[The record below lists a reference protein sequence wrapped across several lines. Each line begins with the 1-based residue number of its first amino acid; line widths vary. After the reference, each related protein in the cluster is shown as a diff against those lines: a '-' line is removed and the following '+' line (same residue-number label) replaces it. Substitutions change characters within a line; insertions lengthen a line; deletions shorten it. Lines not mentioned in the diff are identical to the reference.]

1 VRVEHAAAQ
10 VVAPTWMPTHRLVEA
25 VDDACTL
32 HGRQARKHAR
42 IPTVAHLFGVCS
54 LVMGAG
60 GDEDVA
66 IAALLHDAVE
76 DAGGDA
82 TQRRIERRF
91 GRRVATIVAECTE
104 PHTDPQP
111 PWVVRKEAYLAHL
124 LEASPDAL
132 LVALADKFANA
143 RDMLTS
149 LRDVGEDAWRPFRD
163 DRSSQVWW
171 YRSLR
176 EAFSTRRDAFGPLA
190 LLLLDDFSKLV
201 EALALRLLET
211 PD

>member
-1 VRVEHAAAQ
+1 MASTTAHG
-10 VVAPTWMPTHRLVEA
+10 VAPTWTPTRRLVEA

-82 TQRRIERRF
+82 TERRIERRF
-91 GRRVATIVAECTE
+91 GRRVATS
-104 PHTDPQP
+104 
-111 PWVVRKEAYLAHL
+111 
-124 LEASPDAL
+124 SPSAPSRTPTRSRRGSS
-132 LVALADKFANA
+132 A
-143 RDMLTS
+143 RRPTS
-149 LRDVGEDAWRPFRD
+149 RTCSRPRRTPCSS
-163 DRSSQVWW
+163 RSPTSS
-171 YRSLR
+171 R
-176 EAFSTRRDAFGPLA
+176 TRA
-190 LLLLDDFSKLV
+190 
-201 EALALRLLET
+201 T
-211 PD
+211 C

>member
-1 VRVEHAAAQ
+1 MRVEP
-10 VVAPTWMPTHRLVEA
+10 VVAPPVVPTWTPTHRLVEA

-76 DAGGDA
+76 DAGGDE

-91 GRRVATIVAECTE
+91 GRRVARIVAECTE
-104 PHTDPQP
+104 PHTEPELPQP
-111 PWVVRKEAYLAHL
+111 SWVVRKEAYLAHL

-176 EAFSTRRDAFGPLA
+176 EAFTTRRDAFGPLA
-190 LLLLDDFSKLV
+190 L
-201 EALALRLLET
+201 RLLET